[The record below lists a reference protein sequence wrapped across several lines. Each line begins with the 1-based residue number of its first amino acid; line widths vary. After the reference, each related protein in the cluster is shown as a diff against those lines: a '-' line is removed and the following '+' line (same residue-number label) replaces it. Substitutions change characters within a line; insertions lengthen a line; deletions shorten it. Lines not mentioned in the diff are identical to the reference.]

1 METQL
6 RFLDVAVDGR
16 GPELNRLAPE
26 KQARGDVLSLQEKG
40 GPHQVKCVTDP
51 LQGVI
56 MHVQEEVE
64 DSERALDA
72 RSLQRVITVLAALV
86 QVSPSL

>member
-1 METQL
+1 MGL
-6 RFLDVAVDGR
+6 LDVAANGR
-16 GPELNRLAPE
+16 GPELNGLSPE
-26 KQARGDVLSLQEKG
+26 KKARGDVLSLQKEG

-51 LQGVI
+51 LEGVI

-72 RSLQRVITVLAALV
+72 RSLQGVITVLAALV
-86 QVSPSL
+86 QVSPGLG